1 MSVAA
6 EPPAPAA
13 APAPRV
19 AAGAL
24 FLMGGRLATA
34 ACTLVQVPLVLATL
48 GPERFGLWV
57 VATGLMWTLTSF
69 DGGLGFALQ
78 NRVAVHL
85 ALGRTAA
92 AAALAARG
100 WRWLGTLAAAFALAG
115 LALSAGL
122 DFPGLFGLG
131 ALPAGEVAPALVVA
145 AAAGIA
151 SLPLALGARLAF
163 AVQES
168 WIPGLWSA
176 AASLAALAATAL
188 AATFDAPAWVFVAA
202 SALVCLLPPLA
213 SALQVRTRHGWLRA
227 APDPAETAPPLR
239 AVAAEGARFFAPQL
253 GAAVTSSFLP
263 VLVATHAG
271 PVAAGA
277 FGVVQRLFGLALQVQ
292 TVGLQPT
299 WPAYTHAAARGES
312 AVARRVYRRALLA
325 SVLAA
330 AAILALAL
338 AAGPIVMLWL
348 RDAAPALPAV
358 LVWSVALW
366 NAVQCFGQPP
376 AMVLNGTG
384 RTRALAFLSAAGLA
398 AAFGLAPLLG
408 PRWGAVGVIA
418 AFAVPYVFG
427 NLPVIYLQAHRAL
440 AAIGTPDRP

>member
-1 MSVAA
+1 MSAA
-6 EPPAPAA
+6 PVPPAL
-13 APAPRV
+13 PAPRL

-24 FLMGGRLATA
+24 FLMGGRLTTA
-34 ACTLVQVPLVLATL
+34 ACTLIQVPLVLAAL

-100 WRWLGTLAAAFALAG
+100 WRWLGTLAAALALAAFALA
-115 LALSAGL
+115 AGI
-122 DFPGLFGLG
+122 DFAGLFGLD
-131 ALPAGEVAPALVVA
+131 ALAAREVAPALVVA
-145 AAAGIA
+145 AAGGLG
-151 SLPLALGARLAF
+151 SLPLALGTRLAF

-176 AASLAALAATAL
+176 AASLAALAATAV
-188 AATFDAPAWVFVAA
+188 AAGLGAPPWVFVAA
-202 SALVCLLPPLA
+202 SALVCVLPPLA
-213 SALQVRTRHGWLRA
+213 VAQHLRARHAWLRA
-227 APDPAETAPPLR
+227 APNPAESAPPVR
-239 AVAAEGARFFAPQL
+239 AVAAEGAEFFAPQL
-253 GAAVTSSFLP
+253 GAAVIGSFLP

-292 TVGLQPT
+292 TIGLQPT
-299 WPAYTHAAARGES
+299 WPAYTHAAARGDD
-312 AVARRVYRRALLA
+312 AAARRVYRRALLA
-325 SVLAA
+325 SAIAA
-330 AAILALAL
+330 ALILGLALAVR
-338 AAGPIVMLWL
+338 PIVALWL
-348 RDAAPALPAV
+348 REAAPALPTL

-398 AAFGLAPLLG
+398 AAFLLAPLLG

-418 AFAVPYVFG
+418 AFAVPYVLG

-440 AAIGTPDRP
+440 AAIGTPTRP